1 MSPEYV
7 GVDVGGTKIAAATLR
22 ESGLGESA
30 LQPTDA
36 TRAEELVDEIC
47 ESVAEVRTDGTKA
60 VGVGVPAVMDFEAGR
75 ARHAVNVPLE
85 DFPVRDVLSDRLG
98 LPVFVDNDATVA
110 AIAEAHDSSGNVVAA
125 NLVMFTVGT
134 GVGGGIVIDG
144 RPYRGSSGA
153 AGELGHMLIGVRFEG
168 GAPEAGDFP
177 QFGSLESLAAG
188 RALDALART
197 AARERPDSFIGR
209 RLAEGDEITG
219 HDAVEGA
226 EAGDEVALGLLRRL
240 GERLGVGIANAIN
253 AFDPDVVAIGGGVS
267 VAGDLLVEP
276 AVRVAREY
284 VLTGVG
290 TKTEIRLSEHGPSA
304 GVLGAALLAKLE
316 MQRLQKAG

>member
-1 MSPEYV
+1 MSDEYV

-22 ESGLGESA
+22 AGELGEEV

-36 TRAEELVDEIC
+36 TDADALIEEIC
-47 ESVAEVRTDGTKA
+47 ESVETARTSATTA
-60 VGVGVPAVMDFEAGR
+60 IGVGLPAVMDFEAGC

-85 DFPVRDVLSDRLG
+85 NVPIRDLLAERTG

-110 AIAEAHDSSGNVVAA
+110 AIAEAHDASGEVEVE
-125 NLVMFTVGT
+125 NLVMFTIGT
-134 GVGGGIVIDG
+134 GVGGGIVIGG

-153 AGELGHMLIGVRFEG
+153 AAELGHMLIGLRIEEG
-168 GAPEAGDFP
+168 PPRAGAFP
-177 QFGSLESLAAG
+177 QLGSLESLAAG
-188 RALDALART
+188 RALDALARD
-197 AARERPDSFIGR
+197 AARELPDSFIGR

-226 EAGDEVALGLLRRL
+226 EAGDEVALGLLRQL
-240 GERLGVGIANAIN
+240 GERLGIGIANAIN
-253 AFDPDVVAIGGGVS
+253 TLDPDVVAIGGGVS

-276 AVRVAREY
+276 AKRVAREY

-290 TKTEIRLSEHGPSA
+290 TKTEIRLSKHGPGA

-316 MQRLQKAG
+316 MKRREKAG